1 MIPAS
6 YNNEAKRIQIPGL
19 PEQIIPDSP
28 EDIKIPVPPSG
39 AMSPI
44 SGIDTPAEPVDGS
57 LRLDAQTR
65 SYQ

>member
-6 YNNEAKRIQIPGL
+6 YNNEAKRIPIPGL

-44 SGIDTPAEPVDGS
+44 PDLGTSAEPVDGS
-57 LRLDAQTR
+57 LHLEAQAR
-65 SYQ
+65 V